1 MELLTS
7 LIHENMQRRIKEE
20 EEIGEE
26 SENGRKDILHYLFYT
41 KDIETGN
48 PAFSKKE
55 LAIESSLILKGA
67 IGTISNT
74 ISAFFFY
81 ITRNHHAYQKLTQE
95 LRTTFSS
102 ADDIKAGA
110 RLTSCLYLRAC
121 LDETLR
127 MIPAGPSETVRIVL
141 RGGLEVNGEVLPEGT
156 SVGTSSWSLS
166 HDEESF
172 RDPWVFRPERWIM
185 DESNGVSAEDV
196 ARAQA
201 AFFPFSIGP
210 VYCPGQKLA
219 RLILLVMIAKT
230 LYRLEVTIDPGNTLG
245 AGADHLGWGM
255 RDKNVFQVKDALFSL
270 RDGPIV
276 QFWNRK
282 IG

>member
-7 LIHENMQRRIKEE
+7 LINENMQRRIKEE

-26 SENGRKDILHYLFYT
+26 SDNGRKDLLHYLFNS
-41 KDIETGN
+41 KDNETGD
-48 PAFSKKE
+48 PAYSIKE
-55 LAIESSLILKGA
+55 LAIESSLILTGA
-67 IGTISNT
+67 LGTTSNT

-81 ITRNHHAYQKLTQE
+81 ITRNRHAYQKASQE

-110 RLTSCLYLRAC
+110 RLASCRYLRAC

-127 MIPAGPSETVRIVL
+127 MIPAAPSETIRIVL
-141 RGGLEVNGEVLPEGT
+141 RDGLEVNGEVLPEGT
-156 SVGTSSWSLS
+156 SVGTSLWSLS

-172 RDPWVFRPERWIM
+172 RDPWIFRPERWIV
-185 DESNGVSAEDV
+185 DESNGVSAEVV
-196 ARAQA
+196 ARTQA

-210 VYCPGQKLA
+210 VNCPGQKLA
-219 RLILLVMIAKT
+219 RSILLITIART
-230 LYRLEVTIDPGNTLG
+230 VYRLDVTTAPGNTLG

-255 RDKNVFQVKDALFSL
+255 RDKNVFQVKDAMFSL

-276 QFWNRK
+276 QFSNK
-282 IG
+282 NID